1 MERDSALFIL
11 SNYSYIVF
19 LSFEKN
25 KSSGRLLQ
33 SEDDFFKFSPA
44 DLVMPCHQL
53 HLYAAL
59 TSSLK

>member
-11 SNYSYIVF
+11 SNYHDYSYIVF

-33 SEDDFFKFSPA
+33 SEDDFFKFF
-44 DLVMPCHQL
+44 LV
-53 HLYAAL
+53 
-59 TSSLK
+59 K